1 MRSFPQSICHTCTG
15 VKYTQSKN
23 GSLFLMCT
31 QTATRYPRQP
41 LSLCHAFQ
49 ALDLINLVV
58 EQVDGTTQTFP
69 FRISAHMLLNDG
81 LLALQ
86 QKESEC
92 VSNTQA
98 IKRSG
103 RIIHV
108 VDQDKTYFEL
118 MTGEQSLFCF
128 EKDQTLPPSQLC
140 LEGSFILN
148 SHLQIE
154 WTRVPKRAPLLATLD
169 SFGKLDQL
177 ERFEKAILNAQKF
190 TFLQ

>member
-1 MRSFPQSICHTCTG
+1 MRSFPQSICHSCAG

-31 QTATRYPRQP
+31 QTAVRYPRQP

-49 ALDLINLVV
+49 ALDRINLAV

-81 LLALQ
+81 LSAQ
-86 QKESEC
+86 QKESDF
-92 VSNTQA
+92 VSNTLT

-108 VDQDKTYFEL
+108 EDQGKVYFEL
-118 MTGEQSLFCF
+118 ITGEYPLFCF
-128 EKDQTLPPSQLC
+128 EKDQILPQSQLC